1 MIVALIL
8 IAILVGTGLVLYL
21 HHHLTT
27 PGGGSPQE
35 ASTGSALSPGGAQSS
50 ALSHEDAPQS
60 SSQGA
65 AAAQQAAPAPE
76 AQAAEDADIDTG
88 VCCGMHIT
96 CEKDSLLADVSP
108 EVEYFDDEELDRF
121 RGRDAEA
128 YTDPEI
134 EEFREV
140 LLTLLPT
147 DIAPWARSIQLRGI
161 TLPTPVRE
169 ELLMIVAEA
178 RAAHSG

>member
-1 MIVALIL
+1 MKGALIILAALIL
-8 IAILVGTGLVLYL
+8 TGLVLYL
-21 HHHLTT
+21 LHRRDVKRGTDLPPTMG
-27 PGGGSPQE
+27 PMPDRKQDEDGDD
-35 ASTGSALSPGGAQSS
+35 SA
-50 ALSHEDAPQS
+50 
-60 SSQGA
+60 
-65 AAAQQAAPAPE
+65 
-76 AQAAEDADIDTG
+76 
-88 VCCGMHIT
+88 CCGMHIT

>member
-1 MIVALIL
+1 MKGALIILAALIL
-8 IAILVGTGLVLYL
+8 TGLVLYL
-21 HHHLTT
+21 LHRRDVKRGTDLPPTMG
-27 PGGGSPQE
+27 PMPDRKQDEDGDD
-35 ASTGSALSPGGAQSS
+35 SA
-50 ALSHEDAPQS
+50 
-60 SSQGA
+60 
-65 AAAQQAAPAPE
+65 
-76 AQAAEDADIDTG
+76 
-88 VCCGMHIT
+88 CCGMHIT

-108 EVEYFDDEELDRF
+108 EVEYFDDEDLDRF

-178 RAAHSG
+178 RDAHSG